1 MNELRTIL
9 KGHRSKHD
17 LEIPAP
23 HNEVPTISEIPDV
36 FFDDI
41 LPEYKLTR
49 IEIIVLMYVY
59 RRVWCRPNLYKVYG
73 ISQLMSH
80 TEMAQNLRITID
92 EVYSALKKLENYMLI
107 STIRSGQYF
116 VRRFF
121 TKHLD
126 ESYRQA
132 YSDFDS

>member
-1 MNELRTIL
+1 MDELRTIL
-9 KGHRSKHD
+9 RGHRSKSELESPAHHHD
-17 LEIPAP
+17 AP
-23 HNEVPTISEIPDV
+23 TVSDIPDV

-80 TEMAQNLRITID
+80 TEMAHNLRITLD
-92 EVYSALKKLENYMLI
+92 EVYYALKKLEDYGII

-121 TKHLD
+121 TKDLD
-126 ESYRQA
+126 DYYHQT
-132 YSDFDS
+132 YDDFEA